1 MHKNRRLVAI
11 MLLVCTLIASL
22 VLPHNAEMAYAD
34 VDANASQEILKK
46 ALVQNMKYCYEQN
59 AFVTQIKELN
69 YKSNT
74 NLMSSWGKKDGTV
87 YLPNMVGNTIK
98 DGNLSCLQVLDGYNK
113 SGQQVSSI
121 FALFNKSSH
130 PSLSNYGYG
139 ITEESSDDSKQGCVS
154 ITYSYTNETSK
165 QPDTGKTNEIC
176 VKIKSDG
183 YMEDPLT
190 GNGTNIIDN
199 GGGSGP
205 LYLEYR
211 DGDVQLRSR
220 NSLVMGSIASFNAK
234 GKWSDV
240 KDIFAAQVKN
250 QLNEE
255 MYYYRDYGYLAKTV
269 QTVEKGGETY
279 QNAVLDKSKGPNSL
293 LTYLSG
299 SNNFTA
305 YGFGTIDKYHM
316 YTAYLNDA
324 IHQPGSILRY
334 GTCSANKETA
344 IQASSDGIAIRNGS
358 QWCALENV
366 SSVSTKYNGAAT
378 PSRLTPMK
386 FSDLMTDLMNLNYN
400 YIEEQGVEIGTVDNN
415 GNIDNPLTPDDS
427 GSGSPT
433 ETTQTCYTAAG
444 PLGWI
449 MCAVTDSI
457 GKAATYLYSEVIQP
471 FLEIDANNLLNRDN
485 GVYSGWSTFRNA
497 ANIIF
502 VILFIIVILAQVTG
516 IGVSNYNVKKILP
529 RLIMVAILV
538 NISFIICQLAVDVS
552 NILGNGLKAA
562 FDALPVGSK
571 TVIEGSGSITAVT
584 NKSGFAALTE
594 GVLAILAQGGLIG
607 AGVLAFGTVG
617 LWLPTFLITLIGCI
631 ISIIFFFIILAVRQA
646 GVIILVVLAPV
657 AIVCYA
663 LPNTKS
669 FFDRWKKMFSALL
682 MVYPICGLLIGGGNY
697 ASALLLSTNTGFF
710 YILAA
715 MLLTVVPFFMI
726 PSILKGSMAMMGNL
740 GMQISNFGKNIGR
753 SATGTVRGSEA
764 FKNYQRQKQFSYD
777 AKKANKLYD
786 KIQKLEAGQTG
797 DKLEEVRSKHKA
809 LYRRHA
815 LHDAAARRI
824 QAEDA
829 RAYAQTSAGRIDV
842 NGDRNMLNEAR
853 QAALATETK
862 NARANYESGTAFV
875 TDHEGKVVTGSDGKR
890 IPIRANDINALGAE
904 YLNRLN
910 QLQENPTSRSA
921 LTSVRALQ
929 DMMME
934 SDAGRT
940 MIKNKQLEH
949 ALKYQR
955 DYDGTSG
962 GDKSQMALAQAS
974 EHLLSSQHQG
984 NIKSHNRSTWSMEQ
998 AFNRGDYSQLFGSNG
1013 ITALD
1018 RNGHVIPQGSQA
1030 QAAGYGISAYEQQG
1044 LDGYDESS
1052 LVGADEGALQSMN
1065 RAIQDIQGLNPSQA
1079 ATPEAKEEMEKRIKQ
1094 KATITS
1100 LAGSAYGKESLSTQG
1115 KVAEQLR
1122 KMIIN
1127 GNTASTIASTDVKA
1141 LNKLAGDIG
1150 QQTLTGQD
1158 QKALVKLAQDAFSTN
1173 SVKDAEHAA
1182 ALNSILTAAG
1192 QQTVAWSGRMNTNGQ
1207 NGSSGPIPVRNAG
1220 SGSGAGTPP
1229 GIIVTG
1235 DLSGEAIRN
1244 LANQNRQNN
1253 NGSGGQR

>member
-334 GTCSANKETA
+334 GTCSTNKETA
-344 IQASSDGIAIRNGS
+344 MQASSDSIAIRNGS

-366 SSVSTKYNGAAT
+366 SSVSTKYNGVAT

-386 FSDLMTDLMNLNYN
+386 FSDLMTDLMNLNYD

-485 GVYSGWSTFRNA
+485 GVYSGWATFRNA
-497 ANIIF
+497 ANIVF
-502 VILFIIVILAQVTG
+502 VILFLVVILAQVTG
-516 IGVSNYNVKKILP
+516 IGVTNYNIKKILP

-552 NILGNGLKAA
+552 NILGNGLKTV

-571 TVIEGSGSITAVT
+571 TVIEGSGSIAAVT

-607 AGVLAFGTVG
+607 AGVLAFGTVS

-875 TDHEGKVVTGSDGKR
+875 TDHEGKAVTGSDGKR

-910 QLQENPTSRSA
+910 QLQADPTSRSA

-949 ALKYQR
+949 ALQHRR

-962 GDKSQMALAQAS
+962 KDMSQMALTQAS

-998 AFNRGDYSQLFGSNG
+998 AFNRGDYKQLFGSNG

-1018 RNGHVIPQGSQA
+1018 KDGHVIPQGSQA